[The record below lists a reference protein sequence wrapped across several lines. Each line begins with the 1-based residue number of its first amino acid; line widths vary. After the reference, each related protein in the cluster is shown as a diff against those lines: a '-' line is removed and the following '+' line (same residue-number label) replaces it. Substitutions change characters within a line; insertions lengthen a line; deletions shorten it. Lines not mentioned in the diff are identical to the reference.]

1 MRNLVVLGDSTSV
14 GIGDPVPGGW
24 RGFGPLLAASFTDYR
39 NLSFAGARIGCVRT
53 RQLPE
58 ALAARPDAVVV
69 LAGMNDTLR
78 SDFDPVRLHD
88 DLDHVVGA
96 LRAVGAAVVT
106 VRFHDHSRVFRLPG
120 PLRRALSDRIAS
132 LNAVVDAVVARH
144 GIGCVDL
151 EHLPG
156 AYDPSTWSVDRLH
169 PSELGH
175 RRLAREFAILLGA
188 GEVGLEC
195 TGGVRITPLHHA
207 AWLLVKGIPWLW
219 RRSRDLVP
227 LVVRIILADS
237 GSEPIRCSRPRPSG
251 LRSVWLSRQPR
262 IVGAP
267 QPVGAIAVGYS
278 DVEAVARVVR
288 GCVVVDVG
296 GELDM
301 DSVPSVESVVRQAL
315 EAHGGPLVLDLTRV
329 TFFGSTGLT
338 MLLELRTA
346 CRDRGVPLRLV
357 ADSKTVLRPLE
368 LTDLLREF
376 VIVRAVDEAA
386 VC

>member
-1 MRNLVVLGDSTSV
+1 MRSLVVLGDSTSV

-39 NLSFAGARIGCVRT
+39 NLAFPGARIGCVRT
-53 RQLPE
+53 VQLAD
-58 ALAARPDAVVV
+58 ALSARPDAVVV

-96 LRAVGAAVVT
+96 LRAAGAAVVT

-132 LNAVVDAVVARH
+132 LNAVVDTVVERH

-151 EHLPG
+151 DRLPG

-175 RRLAREFAILLGA
+175 RRLAREFASLLGVA
-188 GEVGLEC
+188 DVSLEC

-207 AWLLVKGIPWLW
+207 AWLLVKGVPWLW
-219 RRSRDLVP
+219 RRGRDLFP
-227 LVVRIILADS
+227 LVVRIILASRD
-237 GSEPIRCSRPRPSG
+237 SEPIRCGRRSPRG

-262 IVGAP
+262 IAGTSR
-267 QPVGAIAVGYS
+267 PVGAMVVEFS
-278 DVEAVARVVR
+278 DVEAVARR
-288 GCVVVDVG
+288 ISGCVVVEVG

-301 DSVPSVESVVRQAL
+301 DTVPGVEGVARQVLADL
-315 EAHGGPLVLDLTRV
+315 DGPLVLDLTRV
-329 TFFGSTGLT
+329 TFFGSTGLS

-346 CRDRGVPLRLV
+346 CRDRGVPFRLV

-376 VIVRAVDEAA
+376 VIARDLDEAA
-386 VC
+386 AH